1 MIGSKRANSLNIANP
16 IKGFFRGFQSGFN
29 RCVCKSCG
37 ITVLDGAVFCER
49 CQQANDDQHLAS
61 KSITPEEQVF
71 GPLADLIKGLLWVA
85 LVIGLLLGGL
95 WVLVALV
102 KFMWQHS

>member
-102 KFMWQHS
+102 